1 MKQIKVYCDRYGK
14 VRVDNPNILLDGEHN
29 SIDIVVSMAGL
40 DLTNHFKR
48 LDILVGKDKTVGWL
62 PDDYIT
68 GDTFTVTLTSA
79 HLKSGYLRLQP
90 VAFVEGDGGVT
101 EQIKWE
107 VIELKTKYSINGNV
121 ATTQIQVFIKS
132 YINQLLTVKDVT
144 TNTLDGGEPATAN
157 VTIEEDGISFDFGIP
172 LPDQTDINHYPSS
185 VLIPNGTFVS
195 GTLDELQTLYSGYY
209 KVQEVTGVPGFIVE
223 FTFTS
228 VEKFNKL
235 RTNLEYVGAGAE
247 HIVNIEIY
255 NYDTSAWVVLTN
267 FGQSTFFRF
276 YDLPIPDSTPYISSG
291 ESKVRIHHISSGN
304 ANHYLDLDYLNLLY
318 TFAGSQGGQGE
329 KGEDGELTIA
339 GLDVQLPLKTYTRNQ
354 LKPKKVIL
362 QKLTDIRAILGS
374 NLVAFYPLND
384 FEGSTAKDHSGA
396 NTHVTLSPSG
406 ITHVPSPF
414 DEVNSAMKFDGTN
427 SFINLVAIKDKFNG
441 NTGAIFFD
449 MKYEDLSEWQVGS
462 KRLFS
467 FYKDGNNRMWG
478 GTGIAALNVS
488 RYANGVLKTVTFTN
502 QQTAANGVAFNKPF
516 QLLATWNRTNL
527 DLYINGILASTIAS
541 TEEFIGVPSICAY
554 GADSASA
561 SALNVKGTH
570 GNLGLVNRYVEAHEA
585 KEIYNATNNQGV
597 SMTVIGDSI
606 SNDSVD
612 WPVYFLNNQSTYNVM
627 RSKAVAGNSIATHM
641 TTQTTEA
648 LKDNYDTVVILMGA
662 NDDNAGDMV
671 ALQSTVESNLSRLK
685 RKNPYANIYV
695 INVLPIW
702 TNNTGTTIVDKS
714 NIRTAIASACTAQGV
729 TCWDSFGEQ
738 WIIASD
744 TSDGVHP
751 TNAGSLKLA
760 LKVKEKLGL

>member
-1 MKQIKVYCDRYGK
+1 MERITYNLLTKTLTAPDVIVCNADNDTIELAIDSTGTIYETWEKRCDLAM
-14 VRVDNPNILLDGEHN
+14 PDG
-29 SIDIVVSMAGL
+29 
-40 DLTNHFKR
+40 TT
-48 LDILVGKDKTVGWL
+48 DILGFDPAVTDV
-62 PDDYIT
+62 IAV
-68 GDTFTVTLTSA
+68 FTLTSA
-79 HLKSGYLRLQP
+79 HLKKGALVINPYVQDSGARKGFPKKSVQVVSQLSNDSATASVQVL
-90 VAFVEGDGGVT
+90 
-101 EQIKWE
+101 
-107 VIELKTKYSINGNV
+107 IED
-121 ATTQIQVFIKS
+121 
-132 YINQLLTVKDVT
+132 YINERLTVKSVT
-144 TNTLDGGEPATAN
+144 ATTLAPSEPATLN
-157 VTIEEDGISFDFGIP
+157 FTIEADG
-172 LPDQTDINHYPSS
+172 
-185 VLIPNGTFVS
+185 
-195 GTLDELQTLYSGYY
+195 
-209 KVQEVTGVPGFIVE
+209 VTAEIGVP
-223 FTFTS
+223 
-228 VEKFNKL
+228 K
-235 RTNLEYVGAGAE
+235 
-247 HIVNIEIY
+247 
-255 NYDTSAWVVLTN
+255 
-267 FGQSTFFRF
+267 
-276 YDLPIPDSTPYISSG
+276 
-291 ESKVRIHHISSGN
+291 
-304 ANHYLDLDYLNLLY
+304 
-318 TFAGSQGGQGE
+318 GE
-329 KGEDGELTIA
+329 KGDTGSTITSAEFVADDIVFTKDDETTVSVVGGKTAITPVKNVDYFDGELTIA
-339 GLDVQLPLKTYTRNQ
+339 GLDDQLPLKTYTRNQ

-384 FEGSTAKDHSGA
+384 FEGTTAKDHSGA
-396 NTHVTLSPSG
+396 NTHVTLSPSD

-414 DEVNSAMKFDGTN
+414 DEVNSAMKFAGTN

-467 FYKDGNNRMWG
+467 FYKDGNNRLWG
-478 GTGIAALNVS
+478 GTGVAALNVS

-502 QQTAANGVAFNKPF
+502 QQTAANGVAFDKPF
-516 QLLATWNRTNL
+516 QVLATWNRTNL
-527 DLYINGILASTIAS
+527 DLYINGILASTTTS

-570 GNLGLVNRYVEAHEA
+570 GNLGLANRYVEAHEA

-597 SMTVIGDSI
+597 SLTIIGDSI

-685 RKNPYANIYV
+685 RKNADADIYV

-702 TNNTGTTIVDKS
+702 TNNTGLTVVDKS
-714 NIRTAIASACTAQGV
+714 NIRTAIASACTSQGV

-738 WIIASD
+738 WIVASD